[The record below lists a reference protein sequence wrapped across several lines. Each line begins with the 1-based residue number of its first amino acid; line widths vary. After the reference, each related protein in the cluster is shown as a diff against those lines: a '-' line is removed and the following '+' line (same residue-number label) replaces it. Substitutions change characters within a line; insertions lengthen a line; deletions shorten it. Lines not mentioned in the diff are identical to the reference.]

1 MVGLM
6 KEQGQ
11 PLHKPESELGPKFC
25 TLAGDSYLGLQVG
38 KKERERFG
46 DLLPNHGSMLH
57 AGVMPWTLLSSEQTV
72 GAHRV
77 VQCPGRVWVA
87 PLSCAGLPGIG
98 GIISTSHNVAEATWS
113 PDYM

>member
-11 PLHKPESELGPKFC
+11 PLHKPESELAPKFC

-46 DLLPNHGSMLH
+46 DLLTQMPKSLQGKLTVREEGQDGKTSVRPQAGWGS
-57 AGVMPWTLLSSEQTV
+57 LSS
-72 GAHRV
+72 GASSLRGVPSTAPRPSSSPGARRV
-77 VQCPGRVWVA
+77 K
-87 PLSCAGLPGIG
+87 
-98 GIISTSHNVAEATWS
+98 
-113 PDYM
+113 